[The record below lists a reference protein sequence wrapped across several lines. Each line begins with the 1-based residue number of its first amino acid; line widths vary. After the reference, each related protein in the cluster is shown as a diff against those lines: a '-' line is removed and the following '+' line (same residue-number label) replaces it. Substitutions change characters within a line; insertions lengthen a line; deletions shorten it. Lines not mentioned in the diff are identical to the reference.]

1 MNQQNQLPEADEMAL
16 WSRTSKNGKQYL
28 SGIVKINGQQFKV
41 VAFTNQKTKDTQPDY
56 SFKKPNETNQVRN
69 DVAQQD
75 QNQQNI
81 NNFNQQKNG
90 YQQ

>member
-1 MNQQNQLPEADEMAL
+1 MNNQLPEADELAL

-41 VAFTNQKTKDTQPDY
+41 VAFPNQKTKDTQPDY
-56 SFKKPNETNQVRN
+56 SFKKPTNQP
-69 DVAQQD
+69 
-75 QNQQNI
+75 NQQT
-81 NNFNQQKNG
+81 NG